1 MIEALLGELASA
13 GGTEIVLAAGEH
25 LVEKIKGSHDI
36 KKLFVE
42 TGEFFIDFEP
52 NAEQLFKDMEL
63 VPGIPFLLGNNAAYF
78 SSISFQG
85 MVAAFFTQRFSGF
98 IFNPMG

>member
-1 MIEALLGELASA
+1 MIEALLGELALA

-42 TGEFFIDFEP
+42 TGEFFVDFEP
-52 NAEQLFKDMEL
+52 
-63 VPGIPFLLGNNAAYF
+63 
-78 SSISFQG
+78 
-85 MVAAFFTQRFSGF
+85 
-98 IFNPMG
+98 